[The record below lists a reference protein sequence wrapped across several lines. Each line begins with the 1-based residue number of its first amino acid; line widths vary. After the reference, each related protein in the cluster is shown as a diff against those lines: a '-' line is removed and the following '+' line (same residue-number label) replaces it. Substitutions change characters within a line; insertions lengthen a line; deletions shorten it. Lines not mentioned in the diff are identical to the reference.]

1 VKRISAV
8 IIAVLSGALAPAAAH
23 AQTRVPDAGFQPVG
37 ERYHVEIAGTFWNP
51 ALSGRIVS
59 DSLEAIGDSIDFG
72 RDLGYDKSQLRD
84 VRLVLRPTPR
94 IRLRLQHTPVRYAAE
109 TTFDRDIVVKGTAFP
124 VSVPIVSEFGWTV
137 WRAGFEYDFL
147 YRSRGFVG
155 LLLEARHTQ
164 LDARLATN
172 TPFFSPPL
180 EALILAKAP
189 LPAVGAVGR
198 AYVLPNVAVNVEVSG
213 FRVPRI
219 DDQLEATYVEWDV
232 HGTFNLNDYVGL
244 QMGWRRMTTFLSTA
258 DDEGDLQFRG
268 LWFGGAFR
276 Y

>member
-1 VKRISAV
+1 VNRTSLVVAAILWA
-8 IIAVLSGALAPAAAH
+8 ALAPAAAT
-23 AQTRVPDAGFQPVG
+23 AQVRIPDAGFQPVG
-37 ERYHVEIAGTFWNP
+37 ERYHVEVAGTFWNP
-51 ALSGRIVS
+51 VLSGQITS
-59 DSLEAIGDSIDFG
+59 DSFEAIGDVIDFA
-72 RDLGYDKSQLRD
+72 RDLGYDRSSLRD
-84 VRLVLRPTPR
+84 FRLVLRPTRR
-94 IRLRLQHTPVRYAAE
+94 IRLRLQHTPVRYDAE
-109 TTFDRDIVVKGTAFP
+109 TTFDRDIVVKGTSFP
-124 VSVPIVSEFGWTV
+124 VSVPIVSNFGWTV
-137 WRAGFEYDFL
+137 WRGGFEYDFL

-155 LLLEARHTQ
+155 VLLEARYTQ

-219 DDQLEATYVEWDV
+219 DDQLEATYVEWDL

-244 QMGWRRMTTFLSTA
+244 QVGWRRMTTFLSTT

-268 LWFGGAFR
+268 LWFGGALR